1 MILCSPPAG
10 DVVKRLLP
18 SSNPDREDR
27 AYAWNQWIGSGGAE
41 PVRKFIRW
49 SNGTDMDDDEILQ
62 DALITAYIKVERG
75 EYQPRDVPFTAY
87 VKKIARYK
95 ILEASR
101 RNAGQLPLDDAV
113 EIPEDHNPTEN
124 VDFWREYEV
133 LHSALAELPPRRS
146 KVNMLYENG
155 YSTAEIAAQLAI
167 KEELVRKEK
176 SLGMRQLKDKMAL
189 AIAT

>member
-1 MILCSPPAG
+1 MHLFTPPAG

-18 SSNPDREDR
+18 TTNPDREDR
-27 AYAWNQWIGSGGAE
+27 ASAWNQWIGSGGAE

-49 SNGTDMDDDEILQ
+49 SNGTDMEDDEILQ

-75 EYQPRDVPFTAY
+75 DYQPRDVPFTAY
-87 VKKIARYK
+87 VKKIAWYK
-95 ILEASR
+95 IMEAAR
-101 RNAGQLPLDDAV
+101 RNAGQLPLEDASDV
-113 EIPEDHNPTEN
+113 PEEDNPTER
-124 VDFWREYEV
+124 VDFWREYEA

-146 KVNMLYENG
+146 RVILLYENG
-155 YSTAEIAAQLAI
+155 YTTAEIAQHLAI

-176 SLGMRQLKDKMAL
+176 SLGLRQLKDKMAL